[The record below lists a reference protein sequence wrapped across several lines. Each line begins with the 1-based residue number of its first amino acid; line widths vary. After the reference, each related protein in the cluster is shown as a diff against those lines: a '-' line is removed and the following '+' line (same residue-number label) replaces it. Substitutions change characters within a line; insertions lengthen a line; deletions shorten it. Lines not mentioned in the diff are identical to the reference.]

1 MSRRGYLDDLR
12 AWVIAAIEEG
22 SSARE
27 ASRRSLVSGSSAARW
42 GQSAGAELGVSVPKL
57 TPATVARR

>member
-1 MSRRGYLDDLR
+1 MSRRGYADDLR

-27 ASRRSLVSGSSAARW
+27 ASRRFLVSGSSAARW
-42 GQSAGAELGVSVPKL
+42 AE
-57 TPATVARR
+57 RRRRTGSFRAKS